1 MDWKYVKIIS
11 ESKLLEVEVKF
22 GIKLSP
28 KLREIILKYNNGK
41 PERTCF
47 DTKTEQGKMLKKILS
62 YNKED
67 KDNVYIFSELIDK
80 GYIPFAITEFGDVI
94 CESKEQTI
102 CLYKHEFD
110 EFEYV
115 AKDIDDFI
123 NNKLY

>member
-28 KLREIILKYNNGK
+28 KLREIILKYNNGR

-47 DTKTEQGKMLKKILS
+47 DTKTEQGKMFKKILS

-67 KDNVYIFSELIDK
+67 KDNVYVFSELIDK
-80 GYIPFAITEFGDVI
+80 GYIPFGITEFGDVI

-102 CLYKHEFD
+102 CLYKHELD

-115 AKDIDDFI
+115 AENVEEFI
-123 NNKLY
+123 NEKLY